1 MEEDSFS
8 DTDYAGS
15 EGEKVKKSTFSKQKV
30 IPSESSPFKRRLVER
45 IDDDEELKL
54 VEGADALLNL
64 AGIKTAQIVP
74 LRSISPSTN
83 NNNIDVKIEPKDD
96 YEKDI
101 SGESQQEGT
110 SQSMFAECNDSDEER
125 LQIAEGSDSNID
137 NSKIKGN
144 MAMKIKVEAD
154 PTRSINLPNAV
165 ENKSQNTLWDPGGK
179 MCSDN
184 WEKGRPL
191 RFIHWNQGGK
201 SFEWSRVFYYLIKS
215 TDKTYDLLF
224 ISSDLS
230 YAMTFFMM
238 IIMTLVTS

>member
-1 MEEDSFS
+1 MFYNRACRSPIVLVTRPSSDHTYSVTESQLRSLATPHSPGSSIDEEYDFGESDLEEDSFS

-144 MAMKIKVEAD
+144 MAIKIKVEAD

-165 ENKSQNTLWDPGGK
+165 EIKSQNTL
-179 MCSDN
+179 
-184 WEKGRPL
+184 
-191 RFIHWNQGGK
+191 
-201 SFEWSRVFYYLIKS
+201 
-215 TDKTYDLLF
+215 
-224 ISSDLS
+224 
-230 YAMTFFMM
+230 
-238 IIMTLVTS
+238 